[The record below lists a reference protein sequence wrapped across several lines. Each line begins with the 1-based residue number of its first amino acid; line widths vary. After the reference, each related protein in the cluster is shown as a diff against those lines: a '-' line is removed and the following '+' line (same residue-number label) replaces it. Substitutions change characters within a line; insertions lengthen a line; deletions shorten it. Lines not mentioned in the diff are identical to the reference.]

1 MGLALQQEQA
11 LLLAPLEL
19 LALLELELEL
29 ELEQQEL
36 QDHLHC
42 SRLQ

>member
-1 MGLALQQEQA
+1 MGPALQQEQA
-11 LLLAPLEL
+11 LLLAPLEP
-19 LALLELELEL
+19 LELL
-29 ELEQQEL
+29 EL